1 VLFAL
6 HGQSTAYAILAAS
19 AVFGIPNGMNPVSE
33 QATLALHA
41 RPSQMGVAS
50 GLLRTAGYVGAMLA
64 SSLIAISFSG
74 GIVGDRP
81 LHLLA
86 SILVSIAIVLVVV
99 AAARLAASAR

>member
-1 VLFAL
+1 
-6 HGQSTAYAILAAS
+6 
-19 AVFGIPNGMNPVSE
+19 
-33 QATLALHA
+33 
-41 RPSQMGVAS
+41 
-50 GLLRTAGYVGAMLA
+50 MLA